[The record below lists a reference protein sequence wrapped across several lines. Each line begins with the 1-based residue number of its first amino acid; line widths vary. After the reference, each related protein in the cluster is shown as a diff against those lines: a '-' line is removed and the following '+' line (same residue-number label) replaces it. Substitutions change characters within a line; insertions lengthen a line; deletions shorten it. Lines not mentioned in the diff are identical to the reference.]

1 MVDNAKTLDQGIPTR
16 WLVLL
21 GIPFVVGGALFGA
34 AISSGQM
41 WLLGPAAVFGPGVM
55 ILGFT
60 YLALTSD
67 TNRYQ

>member
-1 MVDNAKTLDQGIPTR
+1 MVDNEKTLAQGIPTR

-34 AISSGQM
+34 GISSGQM